1 MAGTYVYPG
10 WVDAEDATLFRTLK
24 GARLTVSQMLKEKQ
38 SWRKLEG
45 PFVIERAELKPED
58 WKAVQ

>member
-38 SWRKLEG
+38 RKM
-45 PFVIERAELKPED
+45 LKN
-58 WKAVQ
+58 